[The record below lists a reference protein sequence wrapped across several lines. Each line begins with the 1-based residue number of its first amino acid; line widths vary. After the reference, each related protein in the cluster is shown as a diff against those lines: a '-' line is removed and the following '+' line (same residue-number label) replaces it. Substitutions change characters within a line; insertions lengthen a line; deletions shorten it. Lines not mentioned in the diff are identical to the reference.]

1 MRTKKEQ
8 KGRERSMRARIRSR
22 CSGPCAPSPRNGWA
36 RGPSVR
42 RSREG
47 PGLSASFSSP
57 ARTVHRRRGRTGT
70 VYRAPVRLCCWR
82 SFFSHYGSPMQSIEQ
97 FFSILPD
104 RPRFFFAGAVPPGSA
119 GGSPLAPRP
128 RAVKVSQPK
137 FRPITYFHD
146 FAYHT
151 IAFPVPSAGG
161 DARAM
166 RGHRQAFPTPRGSG
180 KRDPKGGLARPPD
193 VVARRL

>member
-8 KGRERSMRARIRSR
+8 NGREGAQAAWWHVDQRSMQARIRSR
-22 CSGPCAPSPRNGWA
+22 RSGPCAPSPRTGWA

-70 VYRAPVRLCCWR
+70 VYRAPVRLCRWR
-82 SFFSHYGSPMQSIEQ
+82 SFSPHYGSPMRPIEQ
-97 FFSILPD
+97 FFSILSD
-104 RPRFFFAGAVPPGSA
+104 RPVFFTGTIPPGSR

-128 RAVKVSQPK
+128 RAVKVWQPK
-137 FRPITYFHD
+137 FRPGAHRETSMLALPAPPTVTPTASRY
-146 FAYHT
+146 
-151 IAFPVPSAGG
+151 PVP
-161 DARAM
+161 
-166 RGHRQAFPTPRGSG
+166 GHRPS
-180 KRDPKGGLARPPD
+180 
-193 VVARRL
+193 VARESGPRAVEATP